1 MGNPSPTKP
10 PSWTRHVGIGVNY
23 VAAVAGFGLAGWWID
38 SKWDTRP
45 WGVLIGAALGLT
57 GATYN
62 LVRESMAAFKALQDK
77 NKTPRRN
84 DSSQE

>member
-1 MGNPSPTKP
+1 M
-10 PSWTRHVGIGVNY
+10 NY

-38 SKWDTRP
+38 SKWDTGP
-45 WGVLIGAALGLT
+45 WGVLIGAALGLM

-62 LVRESMAAFKALQDK
+62 LVRESMAAFKALEDK
-77 NKTPRRN
+77 NKTPRRD